1 MKSRGYVA
9 AALVAAFVLAL
20 AAPAARAQSGVGVW
34 NVPPMFS
41 DIHIGLSGDFIE
53 VNVTVYEQNGGTDL
67 FSVNIAVL
75 DGNGVTV
82 VDASYFQHDS
92 NSSYDINDRFVD
104 NEGGRLSAQRCVVNR
119 YVVDFLVNNTV
130 TQIILVF
137 SQFQGKT
144 IRVTATDNP
153 GDIAFH
159 EGPFSSEY
167 RPPALITEE
176 YQVYALVAAS
186 LMAAAVV
193 AGFLFFRRGN
203 SNKLARKI
211 EKIESQHAE
220 D

>member
-1 MKSRGYVA
+1 MKGRGYVT
-9 AALVAAFVLAL
+9 AALVTAFVLAL
-20 AAPAARAQSGVGVW
+20 AVPAAHAQSGVGVW
-34 NVPPMFS
+34 GIPPTFS
-41 DIHIGLSGDFIE
+41 DIHIGLSGDYVE
-53 VNVTVYEQNGGTDL
+53 VNVTVYDQNGGLDI
-67 FSVNIAVL
+67 FSINVVVI
-75 DGNGVTV
+75 DGDGGIVAN
-82 VDASYFQHDS
+82 ASYFQHDS
-92 NSSYDINDRFVD
+92 NSTYDVNDRFAD
-104 NEGGRLSAQRCVVNR
+104 HAGGHLNVQRCTVDR
-119 YVVDFLVNNTV
+119 FTGDYVKNNTIR
-130 TQIILVF
+130 IIFVF

-144 IRVTATDNP
+144 IRLLASDNTWRT
-153 GDIAFH
+153 AFH